1 MHPADHKGQGVMT
14 GRTISLAPNLD
25 REVRRKQTE
34 FMLQTNR
41 DCSYTETV
49 NVLLA
54 AGLAVKPDG
63 FPDVERYQELLEGSD
78 FDSEAL
84 LNGIQETRR
93 RRKWETGG

>member
-1 MHPADHKGQGVMT
+1 MSR
-14 GRTISLAPNLD
+14 RTISLAPNLD

-41 DCSYTETV
+41 DCSFTETV

-54 AGLAVKPDG
+54 AAIAVKPDG
-63 FPDVERYQELLEGSD
+63 FPDLGRYQVLLEGTD

-84 LNGIQETRR
+84 FDQIQETQRK
-93 RRKWETGG
+93 RKWESNG